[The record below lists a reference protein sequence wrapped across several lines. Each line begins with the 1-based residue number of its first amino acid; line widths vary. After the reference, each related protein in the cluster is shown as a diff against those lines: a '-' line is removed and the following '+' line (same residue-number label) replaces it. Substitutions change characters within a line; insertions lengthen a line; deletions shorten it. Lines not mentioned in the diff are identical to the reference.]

1 LDEIIIE
8 KLFEKRELYLNT
20 LKHIEFQLVTD
31 PSDEEIIQIKKTQ
44 TFTIEEL
51 KKIEQEISFLTSNK
65 SD

>member
-1 LDEIIIE
+1 MDEIIIE

>member
-1 LDEIIIE
+1 MDEIIIE

-44 TFTIEEL
+44 TITIEEL

>member
-1 LDEIIIE
+1 MDEIIIE

-44 TFTIEEL
+44 TTTIEEL